1 MLHDGTHAEDTD
13 TPADD
18 DNCPMYIDDDCDG
31 DDHAPVESDNAA
43 STDAATDL
51 WELRVVWLEV
61 GEQFSTGLAV
71 ARLQRVQSV
80 QSLLFP
86 SSP

>member
-31 DDHAPVESDNAA
+31 DDHAPVESHSAA

-51 WELRVVWLEV
+51 
-61 GEQFSTGLAV
+61 
-71 ARLQRVQSV
+71 
-80 QSLLFP
+80 
-86 SSP
+86 

>member
-1 MLHDGTHAEDTD
+1 MLHHGTRAEDTD

-18 DNCPMYIDDDCDG
+18 DNCPMYIEDDPDR
-31 DDHAPVESDNAA
+31 DDHAPVESDSAA

-61 GEQFSTGLAV
+61 GEQFLTGLAV

-86 SSP
+86 LCP

>member
-1 MLHDGTHAEDTD
+1 MLHNGTHAEDTD

-18 DNCPMYIDDDCDG
+18 DNCPMYIEDDSDG
-31 DDHAPVESDNAA
+31 DDHAPVESDRPA

-51 WELRVVWLEV
+51 RELRVVWLEV

>member
-1 MLHDGTHAEDTD
+1 MLHDGTRAEDID

-18 DNCPMYIDDDCDG
+18 DNCPMYIEDDPDR
-31 DDHAPVESDNAA
+31 DDHAPVESDSAA

-86 SSP
+86 LCP